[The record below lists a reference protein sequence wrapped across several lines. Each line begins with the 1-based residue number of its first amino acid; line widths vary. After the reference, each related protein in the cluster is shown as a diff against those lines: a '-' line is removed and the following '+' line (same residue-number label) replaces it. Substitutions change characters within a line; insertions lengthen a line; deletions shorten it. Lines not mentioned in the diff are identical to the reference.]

1 MIGDKLVIKENHYR
15 AAEQIVD
22 KILPNIKNTK
32 TRYTLSLAGES
43 GSGKSETAQALL
55 EKLNDRDIGTIILQQ
70 DDYFVYPPL
79 TNHRTR
85 LANIDWVGMQEVQ
98 LDLLDS
104 HLLQVIEGMDEIE
117 KPLVVYQKDLISQET
132 VSLKNIKV
140 VIAEGTYTSSLKNLH
155 CRIFIDLTYRETK
168 KSRLERAREEQ
179 DDFLEQVLIIEH
191 KIISAHKEKADIII
205 QPDFN
210 ITERKG

>member
-22 KILPNIKNTK
+22 TILANIKSTK
-32 TRYTLSLAGES
+32 TRYTLSIAGES

-55 EKLNDRDIGTIILQQ
+55 EKLKDRNISTVILQQ

-85 LANIDWVGMQEVQ
+85 LANIDWVGMQEVK

-104 HLLQVIEGMDEIE
+104 HLLQAIEGMEKIE
-117 KPLVVYQKDLISQET
+117 KPLVIYQKDLISEEAL
-132 VSLKNIKV
+132 SLKNIKV

-179 DDFLEQVLIIEH
+179 DDFLEKVLIIEH
-191 KIISAHKEKADIII
+191 KIISAHKDKADIII
-205 QPDFN
+205 HPDFN
-210 ITERKG
+210 ITERRG